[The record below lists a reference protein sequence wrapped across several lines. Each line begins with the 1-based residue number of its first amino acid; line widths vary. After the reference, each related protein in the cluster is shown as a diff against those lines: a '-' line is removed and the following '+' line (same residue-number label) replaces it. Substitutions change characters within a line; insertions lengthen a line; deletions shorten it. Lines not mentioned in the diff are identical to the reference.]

1 MSSYIPIISR
11 GTIDSLDHDEL
22 RDAIKTHHCDHVK
35 DDQGNVLKMRGGLN
49 KKSVPLEPTGQSQQR
64 LSLDKVDSYGVLEDP
79 DRGADQPPAHTGR
92 AHAVLSASSAHRW
105 LNCTPSARI
114 EAGIDDQ
121 ESDAAA
127 QGTAAHELAEHK
139 LRQALG
145 LDATR
150 PTSDWQDQ
158 EMDELTDDYV
168 AYVLDQLK
176 QARKTTPDAEILI
189 EQRLDFSHLVP
200 DGFGTGDCV
209 IIADTTATV
218 IDFKY
223 GAGVLVDAYDN
234 PQMKLY
240 ALGAL
245 NIFDTIYDIDNVRM
259 VIYQPRRDNISETT
273 LLVEDLNTWADEVLA
288 PAAKLADAGEGELNP
303 GPWCGFCKIKIT
315 CRARAEANLALAQ
328 HEFADPNQ
336 LTDAEIADVLA
347 KAPELVKWAKDIER
361 YATDEAVQRG
371 KQWPGF
377 KVVEG
382 RSIRKYG
389 DDQAVAQ
396 AAESA
401 GYTDIYEKKLL
412 GITAM
417 EKLMGKKEFSEV
429 LGDLVVKPAGKPTLV
444 PESDKRKPMAVA
456 SVDSDFGPAA

>member
-1 MSSYIPIISR
+1 MSESR
-11 GTIDSLDHDEL
+11 
-22 RDAIKTHHCDHVK
+22 
-35 DDQGNVLKMRGGLN
+35 
-49 KKSVPLEPTGQSQQR
+49 
-64 LSLDKVDSYGVLEDP
+64 
-79 DRGADQPPAHTGR
+79 PAHTDR
-92 AHAVLSASSAHRW
+92 AHAILSASSAHRW
-105 LNCTPSARI
+105 INCPPSARI
-114 EAGIDDQ
+114 EADIEDH
-121 ESDAAA
+121 ESEAAA
-127 QGTAAHELAEHK
+127 QGTAAHELAEYK
-139 LRQALG
+139 LRHALG
-145 LDATR
+145 INT
-150 PTSDWQDQ
+150 PKPSSDWQDQ
-158 EMDELTDDYV
+158 EMDDLTDDYV
-168 AYVLDQLK
+168 AYVLEQLK
-176 QARKTTPDAEILI
+176 EAKSTTPDAEILI
-189 EQRLDFSHLVP
+189 EHRLDFSHLVP

-209 IIADTTATV
+209 IIADNTATV

-223 GAGVLVDAYDN
+223 GAGVLVDAHDN

-245 NIFDTIYDIDNVRM
+245 NTFDAIYDIDKIRM

-273 LLVEDLNTWADEVLA
+273 LLINDLRAWADDVLV
-288 PAAKLADAGEGELNP
+288 PAAKLADAGEGDLNP
-303 GPWCGFCKIKIT
+303 GPWCGFCKIKTT

-361 YATDEAVQRG
+361 YATEEAVQRG

-382 RSIRKYG
+382 RSARKYG

-401 GYTDIYEKKLL
+401 GYSDIYEKKLL

-417 EKLMGKKEFSEV
+417 EKLMGKKEFSKV
-429 LGDLVVKPAGKPTLV
+429 LGDLVIKPAGKPTLV
-444 PESDKRKPMAVA
+444 PESDKRKPMAVD
-456 SVDSDFGPAA
+456 SVESDFGPAA